1 MKVNKLGVP
10 KSTRKVPGKSQETS
24 EAGEKGLKKSEKY
37 ESQFEVN
44 ANGEQDERT
53 GSRPVARLL
62 AWDSDSPCGSSP
74 GEVQLQRGRAKSGET
89 KRALYKSK
97 TSQQGKRDFVA
108 CRQFIKKKKTQQ
120 HGRKRRYRL
129 GANTDGELAGQKRSQ
144 KTFGFP
150 ISESDSVSGYP
161 RRFSLLKLSPNI

>member
-108 CRQFIKKKKTQQ
+108 CRQFIKKKEDATTWEEEKV
-120 HGRKRRYRL
+120 
-129 GANTDGELAGQKRSQ
+129 
-144 KTFGFP
+144 
-150 ISESDSVSGYP
+150 SVGG
-161 RRFSLLKLSPNI
+161 KH